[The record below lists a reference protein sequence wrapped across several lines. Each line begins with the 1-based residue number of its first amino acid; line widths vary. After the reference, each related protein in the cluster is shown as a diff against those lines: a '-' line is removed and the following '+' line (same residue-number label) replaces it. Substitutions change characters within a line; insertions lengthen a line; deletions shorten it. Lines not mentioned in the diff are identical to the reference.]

1 MNLRHDARGASL
13 FFVLLACSLQGCG
26 RGDSAAPF
34 ADTASR
40 SSAGT
45 ANVSLTTAAPGKIGP
60 AANKAPTIS
69 GKPATSVMPG
79 MLYSFQPTAADADGD
94 ELTFSIVNRPVWATF
109 DAATGLLQ
117 GTPGPG
123 DAGTVAGIVI
133 NVSDGAARAALR
145 AFKVSVQ
152 STALGWARL
161 TWDSPATKSKGPT
174 SANLAGFKVYWG
186 TKPGRYSNSATIMN
200 PDVTA
205 YVVENLAPNT
215 YHFRVAAVS
224 KTGAERVY
232 SNLPSKTIP

>member
-1 MNLRHDARGASL
+1 MNVGHHALGTSL
-13 FFVLLACSLQGCG
+13 FCVLLGGALLGCG
-26 RGDSAAPF
+26 REDSAGQL
-34 ADTASR
+34 
-40 SSAGT
+40 AGT
-45 ANVSLTTAAPGKIGP
+45 AGWSSEDASASLPAAAARKVGP
-60 AANKAPTIS
+60 AANKAPTIF

-79 MLYSFQPTAADADGD
+79 TLYSFQPTAADADGD
-94 ELTFSIVNRPVWATF
+94 DLTFAIVNRPAWATF

-145 AFKVSVQ
+145 AFKVTVQ

-161 TWDSPATKSKGPT
+161 TWDSPATKSKDSAST
-174 SANLAGFKVYWG
+174 SLAGFKVYWG
-186 TKPGRYSNSATIMN
+186 TNPGRYSDSATIMN
-200 PDVTA
+200 PEATA